1 MPKGSKVTVIDN
13 YNVPEFRKMT
23 KVTCPVLGKVTSN
36 LLDFDVLFHDSE
48 SHHESFENYF
58 KPEKV

>member
-1 MPKGSKVTVIDN
+1 MTVIDN

-58 KPEKV
+58 KPAKV